1 VSGRVGDTRQRIK
14 DEAMR
19 LFVEHGVSNVS
30 VRDIAIAVGMK
41 APNLYAHFRSREDM
55 VHELF
60 AEGYKAYAARLRHA
74 ADSSPYFSGQLEAM
88 VRLLCALHDEDMIR
102 FRFLLIGETG
112 RLARCERDPSHNPV
126 DAIED
131 VIAAA
136 MHRGELRRGDP
147 SVLAAMILGVVTE
160 TAIFIL
166 HGRILSG
173 MESLANDLVVA
184 CKDLARLAPACADC

>member
-1 VSGRVGDTRQRIK
+1 
-14 DEAMR
+14 MR

-60 AEGYKAYAARLRHA
+60 AEGYRNYAARLRHA
-74 ADSSPYFSGQLEAM
+74 AESSAYASGQIESM
-88 VRLLCALHDEDMIR
+88 VRLLCTLHDEDMIR

-112 RLARCERDPSHNPV
+112 RLAQCERDPSRNPV

-131 VIAAA
+131 VIATA
-136 MHRGELRRGDP
+136 MQRGEIRQGDP
-147 SVLAAMILGVVTE
+147 
-160 TAIFIL
+160 
-166 HGRILSG
+166 R
-173 MESLANDLVVA
+173 
-184 CKDLARLAPACADC
+184 

>member
-1 VSGRVGDTRQRIK
+1 
-14 DEAMR
+14 MR
-19 LFVEHGVSNVS
+19 LFVDHGVSNVS

-60 AEGYKAYAARLRHA
+60 AEGYKTYATRLRQA

-88 VRLLCALHDEDMIR
+88 VRLLCTLHDEDIIR
-102 FRFLLIGETG
+102 FRFLLIGENT
-112 RLARCERDPSHNPV
+112 RLAQCKRDPNQNPV
-126 DAIED
+126 DALED

-136 MHRGELRRGDP
+136 MQRGDIRRGDP
-147 SVLAAMILGVVTE
+147 AVLAAMILGVVTE

-166 HGRILSG
+166 HGRIRNG
-173 MESLANDLVVA
+173 MEPLADDLVAACKNLAHLTQAYVA
-184 CKDLARLAPACADC
+184 C